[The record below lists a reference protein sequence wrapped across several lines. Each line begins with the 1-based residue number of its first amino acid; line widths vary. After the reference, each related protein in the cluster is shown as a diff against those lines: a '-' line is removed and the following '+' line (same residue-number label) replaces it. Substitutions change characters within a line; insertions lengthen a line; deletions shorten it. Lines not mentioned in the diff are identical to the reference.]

1 MTRAVHPWS
10 TCAVRTCG
18 RRTRVFPSGTIWI
31 CGRCYRKGPKH
42 LRDRRAQLGRKK
54 AHVRIPQKRARIE
67 DLQGQIIGRI
77 IRLLNA
83 APSEKAM
90 SLAMREQLRQVGL
103 L

>member
-10 TCAVRTCG
+10 TCAVRACCK
-18 RRTRVFPSGTIWI
+18 RTRVFPSGTIWI

-67 DLQGQIIGRI
+67 HLQSHIVGRI
-77 IRLLNA
+77 IQLLNA
-83 APSEKAM
+83 TPTDEAM
-90 SLAMREQLRQVGL
+90 SLVMREQLRQDGL